1 MSGSHR
7 NTNSSDGDSS
17 ATSNDNDGQR
27 TTPMRHTINIQALSS
42 WMVHQPVFSDLFSQF
57 FIVDGYHDEII
68 VPSSSSSS
76 SRLQTLLED
85 RLEIRQFGFGQSN
98 PTYLLTIHASPTKVD
113 LNVALMR
120 ATTSNSKHPQQTK
133 QQFVLRRKPNK
144 VAHPSSHALHR
155 EYRVLESLTNYNQ
168 QLLREN
174 NINNTIPI
182 PRPYAYCND
191 ASILGAEFYI
201 MEYVKGRIFVDPRMP
216 NMANSQERTVAFVDA
231 VRVLSVRKFRQMPG
245 IHVLIILHNVLT
257 STCCH
262 SFASLVDIN
271 RIFITSHGGR
281 LVLKSTVAEVA
292 VGLHGHIITRRIINR
307 Q

>member
-1 MSGSHR
+1 MSGNNS
-7 NTNSSDGDSS
+7 NTNTRDGDSS

-27 TTPMRHTINIQALSS
+27 TTPMRHTINIQSLSS
-42 WMVHQPVFSDLFSQF
+42 WMVHQPVFSDLFSRF
-57 FIVDGYHDEII
+57 LTADGYHDEKT
-68 VPSSSSSS
+68 PSSSPSS
-76 SRLQTLLED
+76 SRLKTLLED

-120 ATTSNSKHPQQTK
+120 ATTSDSKHPQQSK

-155 EYRVLESLTNYNQ
+155 EYRVLESLTNYNE

-174 NINNTIPI
+174 NINNTVPI

-191 ASILGAEFYI
+191 ASILGAEFYV

-216 NMANSQERTVAFVDA
+216 IMANSQDRLAAYVDA
-231 VRVLSVRKFRQMPG
+231 IRVLSVRKRRQMPG
-245 IHVLIILHNVLT
+245 IHHVCIDHSTHNVLIP
-257 STCCH
+257 TCFLL
-262 SFASLVDIN
+262 SFASLVDTN

-281 LVLKSTVAEVA
+281 LVLKSTAVEVE
-292 VGLHGHIITRRIINR
+292 VGLHGHIRIINL